1 MSAISVDVSYENGS
15 WVYKSS
21 SNAVLTNG
29 DITVEAGDSPDIT
42 FAPAPGQTWTF
53 VSSWITIDPTGG
65 HVSFV
70 SGAPLQVVI
79 HDDNP
84 KGPASE
90 YDYCLQTSI
99 GPAHPRI
106 INKGG
111 GSDYSRGRA
120 AELVERTD

>member
-1 MSAISVDVSYENGS
+1 MTAISVDVSYENGT
-15 WVYKSS
+15 WIYKSS

-29 DITVEAGDSPDIT
+29 DITIEEGEVATIT
-42 FAPAPGQTWTF
+42 FAPQAGQTWTF
-53 VSSWITIDPTGG
+53 VTPWITIDPTGG
-65 HVSFV
+65 HVSFL
-70 SGAPLQVVI
+70 SGAASQVVI
-79 HDDNP
+79 EDDNP

-111 GSDYSRGRA
+111 SDY
-120 AELVERTD
+120 